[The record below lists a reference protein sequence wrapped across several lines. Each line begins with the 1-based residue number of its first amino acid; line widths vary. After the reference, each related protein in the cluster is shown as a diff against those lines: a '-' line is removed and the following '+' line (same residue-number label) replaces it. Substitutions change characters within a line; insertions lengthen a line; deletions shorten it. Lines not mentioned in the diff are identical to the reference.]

1 VSTSLTTRMEILRD
15 LYTDYRYS
23 GDWEGFIEQ
32 NDLAIPLALSVV
44 NGMATPTP
52 QGEEAVSATWNA
64 LCSRLGVDPSGD
76 YPTLESL
83 IGREYD
89 DLVD

>member
-1 VSTSLTTRMEILRD
+1 MSTSPMNRIEIFRD
-15 LYTDYRYS
+15 LHTDYRYS
-23 GDWEGFIEQ
+23 GDWEGFMEQ
-32 NDLAIPLALSVV
+32 HDLAIPLALSVV

-52 QGEEAVSATWNA
+52 QGEEAVPATWNA

-76 YPTLESL
+76 HPSLESL
-83 IGREYD
+83 MGKECD